1 MTDATAT
8 QDGSNSIK
16 RDSKI
21 GLIVQYVI
29 GVALTF
35 GTAELAKVDLTN
47 AKGWYV
53 PFLALGLAT
62 AGGWVAAYKAK
73 RDKRLAAKRG
83 YEAY

>member
-1 MTDATAT
+1 MTDNATAG
-8 QDGSNSIK
+8 DGSNSIK

-35 GTAELAKVDLTN
+35 GAAELAKVDLSN
-47 AKGWYV
+47 RRGWWV
-53 PFLALGLAT
+53 PFAALALAT
-62 AGGWVAAYKAK
+62 GSGWFATYKAA
-73 RDKRLAAKRG
+73 REKRLAAKRG